1 MSYGLK
7 YQTQFSS
14 ASDANNPSYDYTL
27 QFWFK
32 DYSGGA
38 TSIDGGGVTVIQR
51 ADIDD
56 PVSPIRGQYL
66 DIRLINKGN
75 LPISAFESEDD
86 DGIKVIL
93 LDHNSNVLF
102 VGFLVQDDF
111 SEIEVD
117 YGHEITLTASDSLG
131 LLKGV
136 TLDSASVRRKFYA
149 VRRTNGV
156 DTEIYVYVED
166 IAFYPQPGDIIEI
179 GGGVYTIDT
188 ATPQIPLTVIS
199 SIGYNWLIVTTTSTG
214 GIAYGDEWIYLTGEI
229 NLAERN
235 SLLSMIAVCLAQT
248 NIQLVTNVFM
258 NLYEYR
264 QDNTRSCLPQ
274 TLISSQTFISGD
286 TYQNCYDTL
295 TKILETFKCTLFQ
308 ANGQWNIVN
317 WFEAKQYTDN
327 KIPGFVFDETWSE
340 IGTTILDNNF
350 VIGPDPQ
357 LTRPT
362 FPLQKRY
369 NRGLKFTKKKFNY
382 VQPKYLLKNYDLQT
396 LGDLIREYTTGGI
409 TYKEYVAVGWT
420 NSWGTPF
427 CERFIRVLYD
437 SNGGELHRELVVRNV
452 AFDNRRAVG
461 GTPFEVNKGDKIKFS
476 FSFNTNVSVPGAA
489 FIVFTLELW
498 DGTLYRYVNE
508 LPVDNGEW
516 LPTLGFTY
524 TIPSGDN
531 ANQWHSV
538 EIQSS
543 QAPFTGMCTPY
554 LAIVTPNPANSS
566 RETHYKDI
574 RIEVTPYINDTSKI
588 IGHTHKQEQDSNMKQ
603 NQDVEIFID
612 DTARNAIQGT
622 LYLTTKTGLVQDL
635 TTYWRYPPDANGWK
649 LGERSTLQEL
659 TWRQR
664 TRLIYEGGF
673 IGNWQNTKPVSLLTM
688 CQLTFDTSKNYA
700 FGLLSI
706 DYRNNRFSGTLWE
719 IHDTEDPEF
728 NPDYEFKYL
737 YSTT

>member
-7 YQTQFSS
+7 YQSQFSS
-14 ASDANNPSYDYTL
+14 VTDANNSSYDYTL

-32 DYSGGA
+32 DFTGSP
-38 TSIDGGGVTVIQR
+38 TSIDGAGVSVVQR
-51 ADIDD
+51 SDTDD
-56 PVSPIRGQYL
+56 PVAPIKGQYL

-75 LPISAFESEDD
+75 LPISQFESEDD

-93 LDHNSNVLF
+93 LDHNNDVRFIGYL
-102 VGFLVQDDF
+102 LQDDF
-111 SEIEVD
+111 SEIEVT

-136 TLDSASVRRKFYA
+136 TLDNASVRRKFYA
-149 VRRTNGV
+149 VRQTNGV
-156 DTEIYVYVED
+156 NTEIYVYVED
-166 IAFYPQPGDIIEI
+166 IAFYPQPGDTIEI
-179 GGGVYTIDT
+179 GGGTYTIDT

-214 GIAYGDEWIYLTGEI
+214 GISYGDEYIFLTGEV
-229 NLAERN
+229 NLTERN

-248 NIQLVTNVFM
+248 NIALVTNVFM

-286 TYQNCYDTL
+286 TYQNCYDAL

-340 IGTTILDNNF
+340 IGTTVLDNNF

-362 FPLQKRY
+362 YPLSKRFY
-369 NRGLKFTKKKFNY
+369 RGWKFTKKKLDY
-382 VQPKYLLKNYDLQT
+382 EYPRYLLYNSDLLV
-396 LGDLIREYTTGGI
+396 LGELRSQYESNGILYQEYIARFWENSGSSP
-409 TYKEYVAVGWT
+409 AVT
-420 NSWGTPF
+420 
-427 CERFIRVLYD
+427 RFIRIETDIALNKEIQRY
-437 SNGGELHRELVVRNV
+437 LVVTGPTDFFNV
-452 AFDNRRAVG
+452 AKAVQSR
-461 GTPFEVNKGDKIKFS
+461 PIEVRQGDVMKFS
-476 FSFNTNVSVPGAA
+476 FKFRGSQTFAGAWSLTFA
-489 FIVFTLELW
+489 VQLY
-498 DGTLYRYVNE
+498 DGTLSNYIDE
-508 LPVDNGEW
+508 LPVGNEDWKTPFGYHFDGTGLQTNEW
-516 LPTLGFTY
+516 REIEMTPKPFPFSGLLYIYFTEFQQ
-524 TIPSGDN
+524 SG
-531 ANQWHSV
+531 V
-538 EIQSS
+538 
-543 QAPFTGMCTPY
+543 
-554 LAIVTPNPANSS
+554 
-566 RETHYKDI
+566 ETHFKDI
-574 RIEVTPYINDTSKI
+574 RFEYISYINDSTKI
-588 IGHTHKQEQDSNMKQ
+588 IGQTHKQEQTGTKKL
-603 NQDVEIFID
+603 NQSQDITID
-612 DTARNAIQGT
+612 DAPRNAISGA
-622 LYLTTKTGLVQDL
+622 LFLPTKTGLVQDL
-635 TTYWRYPPDANGWK
+635 TTYWRYPPDATGWR

-673 IGNWQNTKPVSLLTM
+673 IGNWQNAKPVSLLTM

-706 DYRNNRFSGTLWE
+706 DYKNNRFSGTLWE
-719 IHDTEDPEF
+719 IHDTEDGEF